1 MTYKLS
7 FSEQRK
13 NMNTW
18 YEQEKDIEAT
28 PSNLKKSLDL
38 PRALDPQLSLSF
50 PLDNK
55 SKNNKHDYIKLKRCF
70 ISKLKRHLME
80 WEKILEIIYLI
91 RD

>member
-1 MTYKLS
+1 MIYCDILYKLS

-18 YEQEKDIEAT
+18 YEQEKDIKAT

-50 PLDNK
+50 PLGNK
-55 SKNNKHDYIKLKRCF
+55 RQTKTNNKKLQSPGG
-70 ISKLKRHLME
+70 IA
-80 WEKILEIIYLI
+80 W
-91 RD
+91 